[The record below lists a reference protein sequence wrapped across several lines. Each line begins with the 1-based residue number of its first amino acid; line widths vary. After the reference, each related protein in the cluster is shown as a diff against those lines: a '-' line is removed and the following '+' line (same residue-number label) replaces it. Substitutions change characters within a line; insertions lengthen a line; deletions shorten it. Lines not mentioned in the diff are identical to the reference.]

1 MADLI
6 SAVPRVD
13 VEVLQSALFGVQT
26 GGATT
31 RALRRINRKRLRGE
45 EEAER
50 SRRRRLDTLVQ
61 RMADRALE
69 VAMRRRELEDEARR
83 DEREATPTEEEGDAN
98 YAPQDTGAGAGDDN
112 DFNFRM
118 VPRPEG
124 LNPDWGLLGN

>member
-1 MADLI
+1 
-6 SAVPRVD
+6 
-13 VEVLQSALFGVQT
+13 
-26 GGATT
+26 
-31 RALRRINRKRLRGE
+31 
-45 EEAER
+45 
-50 SRRRRLDTLVQ
+50 
-61 RMADRALE
+61 
-69 VAMRRRELEDEARR
+69 MRRRELEDEARR